1 VTWNAERNFL
11 VSAKK
16 GLNEFL
22 VKVKG
27 NVFRHNEY
35 EGVEGYRTE
44 DKQKEMEHVHR
55 MEG

>member
-27 NVFRHNEY
+27 DVFRHNEY

>member
-1 VTWNAERNFL
+1 MAWNAERNVL

-16 GLNEFL
+16 GLNELL

-44 DKQKEMEHVHR
+44 DKQGEME
-55 MEG
+55 